1 MGEFCGSRSLRIEL
15 TAQPVV
21 ILFVAGH
28 RTPRVSPG
36 PSAASAVP
44 PTGYGNR
51 QRTTSVAVVS
61 GGWSKNAVSA

>member
-1 MGEFCGSRSLRIEL
+1 MRIEL

-21 ILFVAGH
+21 ILFVGGH
-28 RTPRVSPG
+28 RTRMSLG